1 VYILLQSVIM
11 VEDNRDIDSRYAASN
26 GFIKSHTT
34 FEERRF

>member
-1 VYILLQSVIM
+1 MYILLQSVIM
-11 VEDNRDIDSRYAASN
+11 VEDNRDIDSTYAASS